1 MTFTAEDGEEMRQHT
16 SKKEKKRKEKTPKG
30 SFLSRMKVRSWSSSQ
45 ACSGSPSRAVTA
57 VVDS

>member
-16 SKKEKKRKEKTPKG
+16 SKKKKKKEKTPKG

>member
-16 SKKEKKRKEKTPKG
+16 SKKKRKKKKTPKG

>member
-16 SKKEKKRKEKTPKG
+16 SKKRKKEKTPKG